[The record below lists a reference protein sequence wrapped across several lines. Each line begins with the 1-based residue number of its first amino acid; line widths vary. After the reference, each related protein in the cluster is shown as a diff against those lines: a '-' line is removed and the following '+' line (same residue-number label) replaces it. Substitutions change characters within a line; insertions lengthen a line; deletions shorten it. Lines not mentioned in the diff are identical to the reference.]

1 MITLSKQTLLELNDL
16 LLTMTSAIIRAGIPQ
31 HSFAIFH
38 EIQLSLGDPVALI
51 DLILNQ
57 KRTKRILIVRD
68 IEVER
73 TRAAVTADHVVC
85 PDEYTPEGGLS
96 PDREIATAQ
105 AAAEYLRQQGVAQV
119 TADRTL
125 PLIFQ
130 HVLTE
135 AGILVLCDPNLGV
148 MERRKKNEEEIEH
161 LRRAQ
166 EVTEE
171 AIRLACQMIANADTR
186 ANGSLEVNGTPL
198 TSERVRAAVNIFLM
212 EKNFGG
218 PTYIIA
224 GGSQGADCHHYGSGC
239 LYTGQPVIIDIFP
252 KDLKSHY
259 CGDCTRTVVH
269 GDIPHEIQKMVEAV
283 QKAKA
288 AGCEV
293 IRPGIE
299 GHEVHAATTDV
310 LIAHGYNSG
319 SVPENADPSYTT
331 MPHGTGHGIGLEVH
345 EPPLLDPKGIALVKG
360 DALTVEPGLY
370 RKDLGGVRVEDMVVV
385 TEAGH
390 MNLNVL
396 PEGLDWKT

>member
-1 MITLSKQTLLELNDL
+1 
-16 LLTMTSAIIRAGIPQ
+16 
-31 HSFAIFH
+31 
-38 EIQLSLGDPVALI
+38 
-51 DLILNQ
+51 
-57 KRTKRILIVRD
+57 
-68 IEVER
+68 
-73 TRAAVTADHVVC
+73 
-85 PDEYTPEGGLS
+85 
-96 PDREIATAQ
+96 
-105 AAAEYLRQQGVAQV
+105 
-119 TADRTL
+119 
-125 PLIFQ
+125 
-130 HVLTE
+130 
-135 AGILVLCDPNLGV
+135 
-148 MERRKKNEEEIEH
+148 
-161 LRRAQ
+161 
-166 EVTEE
+166 
-171 AIRLACQMIANADTR
+171 
-186 ANGSLEVNGTPL
+186 
-198 TSERVRAAVNIFLM
+198 
-212 EKNFGG
+212 
-218 PTYIIA
+218 
-224 GGSQGADCHHYGSGC
+224 
-239 LYTGQPVIIDIFP
+239 
-252 KDLKSHY
+252 
-259 CGDCTRTVVH
+259 
-269 GDIPHEIQKMVEAV
+269 MVEAV